1 MIHKVVWASY
11 DRDKAERNAE
21 KVTDEGFISW
31 DWQLN
36 DPGAIYFWTSY
47 YMRCPYSLSCLDS
60 GVLLLEAQM
69 ILTNAGLLIFSG
81 QVT

>member
-1 MIHKVVWASY
+1 MKL
-11 DRDKAERNAE
+11 RDMQE
-21 KVTDEGFISW
+21 KVTDESFISW
-31 DWQLN
+31 DWQLY
-36 DPGAIYFWTSY
+36 DPGAIYLWTSY

-69 ILTNAGLLIFSG
+69 ILTSAGHLIFSG